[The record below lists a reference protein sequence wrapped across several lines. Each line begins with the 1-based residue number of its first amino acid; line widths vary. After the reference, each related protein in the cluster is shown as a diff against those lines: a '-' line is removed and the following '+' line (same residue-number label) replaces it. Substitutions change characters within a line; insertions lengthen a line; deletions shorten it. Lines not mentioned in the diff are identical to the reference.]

1 MSTAAHP
8 PSGPDIDVLA
18 DLSAHLLPPAEQRS
32 ARAHADSCAE
42 CSRVLQALER
52 TGSELRWLPP
62 IAMPPDVAARIE
74 DALAAESKVVAIAQR
89 RDRRRKGQQLIGIA
103 AAGVIV
109 LGGGGL
115 LLAQLADDSPGVDVS
130 AGADND
136 SNSDAPDQANLPDLD
151 EDSLPGA
158 VSGLVSGGEGDQP
171 LRLEGT
177 PAPETCVPAVQVE
190 GVDELIGVIEI
201 RYGGRNRDAV
211 FFTTSD
217 PTVARV
223 IVVDD
228 CSLEDPEI
236 VDVLQ
241 GQI

>member
-1 MSTAAHP
+1 M
-8 PSGPDIDVLA
+8 LA
-18 DLSAHLLPPAEQRS
+18 DLSAHLLAPADERS
-32 ARAHADSCAE
+32 ARAHAESCAE

-74 DALAAESKVVAIAQR
+74 GALAAESEVVSIAQR
-89 RDRRRKGQQLIGIA
+89 RNRRSRVQQLIGIA

-115 LLAQLADDSPGVDVS
+115 LLTQLVGDSPDVDVS

-136 SNSDAPDQANLPDLD
+136 SDSEAPDSNDLPDLD

-158 VSGLVSGGEGDQP
+158 VSGLVSGGAGDQP

-228 CSLEDPEI
+228 CSLEDP
-236 VDVLQ
+236 
-241 GQI
+241 QIEAIDEGRI

>member
-1 MSTAAHP
+1 MSTAPHP
-8 PSGPDIDVLA
+8 PGGYDIEVLA
-18 DLSAHLLPPAEQRS
+18 DLSANLLPVVQDRS
-32 ARAHADSCAE
+32 VRAHAEGCAE
-42 CSRVLQALER
+42 CTLILRALEQ
-52 TGSELRWLPP
+52 TGNELRWLPP
-62 IAMPPDVAARIE
+62 IPMPAD
-74 DALAAESKVVAIAQR
+74 VVARLDAALGREASVVSVAQL
-89 RDRRRKGQQLIGIA
+89 RDRRKRRQQLIGMA

-109 LGGGGL
+109 VGGGGVAL
-115 LLAQLADDSPGVDVS
+115 SQVLGDRQGAVTADGEDSGVSVP
-130 AGADND
+130 AG
-136 SNSDAPDQANLPDLD
+136 LPDLD
-151 EDSLPGA
+151 ADSLPDA
-158 VSGLVSGGEGDQP
+158 VAGLVTGGEGEQP

-177 PAPETCVPAVQVE
+177 PAPQDCVPSVQVA

-201 RYGGRNRDAV
+201 RYGGRDRDAV

-236 VDVLQ
+236 EAIDE